1 MKLTPKLYFGV
12 LGVLLAIG
20 VAVGMRTHPSHVTV
34 AATPAVQADTAIMPA
49 VQLGTPSAYYQPV
62 THWYKNRRWWKR
74 NAPIIG
80 GAAGGAA
87 IGGLVG
93 GGKGALIGGGIGGT
107 GGYLYK
113 RHKRHQ
119 YRHEYGYRYPYRYR

>member
-1 MKLTPKLYFGV
+1 MKLTPKLYLGV

-20 VAVGMRTHPSHVTV
+20 ERTYPSHVTV
-34 AATPAVQADTAIMPA
+34 VASTPPVLADTAIMPA

-74 NAPIIG
+74 NAPIVG

-87 IGGLVG
+87 IGGLIG
-93 GGKGALIGGGIGGT
+93 GGKGALIGGAVGGT

-119 YRHEYGYRYPYRYR
+119 YPHEYAYRHRYRHR

>member
-1 MKLTPKLYFGV
+1 MKFTPKLCLGV

-20 VAVGMRTHPSHVTV
+20 VAVGMRIYPSHITV
-34 AATPAVQADTAIMPA
+34 AATPAVQASTAIMPA
-49 VQLGTPSAYYQPV
+49 VQFGTPSAYYQPV
-62 THWYKNRRWWKR
+62 THWYKNHRWWKR
-74 NAPIIG
+74 NVPIIG

-87 IGGLVG
+87 IGGLIG
-93 GGKGALIGGGIGGT
+93 GGKGALVGGAFGGT

-119 YRHEYGYRYPYRYR
+119 YRHEYEYRHGYRYR